1 MNFIVVGVI
10 APLAYFLLRLAAK
23 RIVMMI
29 LKQFNKPEVN
39 TLISCENCGTYFE
52 KQHGKRINGK
62 FICDK
67 ADCVKNAKS

>member
-10 APLAYFLLRLAAK
+10 APLAYFLLRLK
-23 RIVMMI
+23 KKKIVMMI

>member
-1 MNFIVVGVI
+1 MNIIVVGVI

-23 RIVMMI
+23 KTVMML
-29 LKQFNKPEVN
+29 LKQFNKSKVN
-39 TLISCENCGTYFE
+39 TLIGCDNCGTYFE
-52 KQHGKRINGK
+52 KQYGKKINGK